1 MKVNDYQ
8 EKAMYYL
15 NDKIKQED
23 LLLNSA
29 MGLCGE
35 AGEVIDLIKKEKF
48 HGHELDKNELIK
60 ELGDVAWYL
69 AQAATALDIDL
80 EDILQV
86 NLNKLALRYPNGFSE
101 KNSRNRE

>member
-1 MKVNDYQ
+1 MEVNDYQ

-15 NDKIKQED
+15 NSKTKKED

-35 AGEVIDLIKKEKF
+35 AGEVIDLIKKAKF
-48 HGHELDKNELIK
+48 HGHDLDKDDLIK
-60 ELGDVAWYL
+60 ELGDVGWYL

-80 EDILQV
+80 EDILQAK
-86 NLNKLALRYPNGFSE
+86 LNKLALRYPEGFSE
-101 KNSRNRE
+101 KNSKNR

>member
-15 NDKIKQED
+15 NNKTKKED

-35 AGEVIDLIKKEKF
+35 AGEVIDLIKKFKF
-48 HGHELDKNELIK
+48 HGHDLDREELIK

-69 AQAATALDIDL
+69 AQAATALDINL
-80 EDILQV
+80 EDILQA

-101 KNSRNRE
+101 KNSKNR

>member
-1 MKVNDYQ
+1 MEVNDYQ

-15 NDKIKQED
+15 NSKTKKED

-35 AGEVIDLIKKEKF
+35 AGEVIDLIKKAKF
-48 HGHELDKNELIK
+48 HGHDLDKDDLIK
-60 ELGDVAWYL
+60 ELGDVGWYL

-80 EDILQV
+80 EDILQA
-86 NLNKLALRYPNGFSE
+86 NLNKLALRYPEGFSE
-101 KNSRNRE
+101 KNSKNR

>member
-8 EKAMYYL
+8 EKAMCYL
-15 NDKIKQED
+15 NDKTKQED

-69 AQAATALDIDL
+69 AQAATALDIYL

-101 KNSRNRE
+101 KNSKNR